1 MSNEASLSDATVK
14 ESQARQ
20 AATMKNIQQLQEM
33 EKNLYKKLQTASV
46 DNSSTDSQQQIIAKI
61 NELSQMRMT
70 MFSELDS
77 MYKGV
82 QGRVSQSR
90 IDLVDQM
97 VVTGVVEN
105 ELNNAKQKL
114 NAVQADKNNKMRMV
128 EINTYYSQQYRAQS
142 QLMKL
147 VIFVSLILFVLI
159 VVSKQGWLPDKV
171 MKILI
176 GIVAVIGVFMI
187 IKNLINI
194 SSRNNMNFDEFDW
207 AWDQDAN
214 NPTVYE
220 YDTDQVSGTV
230 NDLKDDASNF
240 AASLGLGCVGSK
252 CCSTGTVY
260 DSDSKTCVEAFG
272 NQRKSA
278 VAYVEDPSVNC
289 PWKATST
296 VVKPFSE
303 NNDSYVRI

>member
-14 ESQARQ
+14 ESQERQ
-20 AATMKNIQQLQEM
+20 AATLKNIQQLQEM
-33 EKNLYKKLQTASV
+33 EKNLYKKLQSASA
-46 DNSSTDSQQQIIAKI
+46 DNSSADSQQQIIAKI

-70 MFSELDS
+70 MFAELDA

-82 QGRVSQSR
+82 QGRVAQSR

-147 VIFVSLILFVLI
+147 VIIVALILFVLI
-159 VVSKQGWLPDKV
+159 VVSKQGWLPDNV

-176 GIVAVIGVFMI
+176 GIVAVVGAFMI

-214 NPTVYE
+214 NPSVYE
-220 YDTDQVSGTV
+220 YDKDQLTGATAT
-230 NDLKDDASNF
+230 LQEDASSF

-260 DSDSKTCVEAFG
+260 DADSQTCVEAFG
-272 NQRKSA
+272 NQRNSA
-278 VAYVEDPSVNC
+278 VAYVEDPSVTC
-289 PWKATST
+289 PWKAKPS

-303 NNDSYVRI
+303 KDDSYVRI

>member
-14 ESQARQ
+14 ESQDRQ
-20 AATMKNIQQLQEM
+20 AATLKNIQQLQEM
-33 EKNLYKKLQTASV
+33 EKNLYKKLQTASA

-70 MFSELDS
+70 MFAELDA

-142 QLMKL
+142 QLVKL
-147 VIFVSLILFVLI
+147 VIIVALILFVLI
-159 VVSKQGWLPDKV
+159 VVSKQGWLPDNV

-176 GIVAVIGVFMI
+176 GIVAVVGAFMI

-194 SSRNNMNFDEFDW
+194 SSRSNMNFDEFDW
-207 AWDQDAN
+207 AWDEDAN

-220 YDTDQVSGTV
+220 YDKDQLSGTT
-230 NDLKDDASNF
+230 DAIEEDASSF

-260 DSDSKTCVEAFG
+260 DSDSQACVEAFG
-272 NQRKSA
+272 NQRSSA
-278 VAYVEDPSVNC
+278 VAYVEDPAVNC
-289 PWKATST
+289 PWKAKPS

-303 NNDSYVRI
+303 KDDSYVRI